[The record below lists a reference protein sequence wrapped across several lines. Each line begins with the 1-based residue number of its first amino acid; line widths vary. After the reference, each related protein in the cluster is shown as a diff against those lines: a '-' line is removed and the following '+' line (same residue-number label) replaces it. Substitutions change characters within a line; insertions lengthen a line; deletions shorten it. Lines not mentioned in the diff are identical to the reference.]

1 MGRFLFRSVVS
12 IMVTMVLVSILLFV
26 LLDPRDGEVLVKILG
41 IESTPEQR
49 ESLANQLALDTPI
62 MQRYVDWVIGNDWR
76 AERLIGKDLA
86 IITDPRTGDQIWYV
100 DDGDGRFLQ
109 YEVDENQMIVPL
121 VRQEDGSYAKE
132 EGLDLWQTDEN
143 GEKFFW
149 GVDGKGRGALW
160 DQSGATEFVTTQTGW
175 QELAGAPVDYIPLRK
190 GVLRGDAGLSWRT
203 GRSIFNSVT
212 ERASRTFILAGL
224 AFVVVMPLALVF
236 GIIAGINEGRPLDRI
251 ISIVGLI
258 GTSSP
263 EFVSGLIM
271 IFVFALTWK
280 LFPTQSA
287 DLTGQGLQPKHY
299 VLPVLTLTAVELG
312 YVVRMT
318 RASMV
323 DVMKAP
329 YIRTAIIKGMP
340 YRRVVFRHALR
351 NALMAPITIIMLHI
365 NYLVGGIV
373 VVEAIFAYPGLGD
386 YIFESAIFG
395 DVYALAA
402 AAMVTVIVAVLTR
415 LFGDLA
421 YTLLNPRI
429 RFS

>member
-1 MGRFLFRSVVS
+1 MGRFLFRSVIS
-12 IMVTMVLVSILLFV
+12 IIVTMVLVSILLFV
-26 LLDPRDGEVLVKILG
+26 MLDPRDGAVLVKILG
-41 IESTPEQR
+41 IEATPEQQ

-62 MQRYVDWVIGNDWR
+62 MTRYLDWVIGNDWR
-76 AERLIGKDLA
+76 AERLIGSDVVLLE
-86 IITDPRTGDQIWYV
+86 DPRTGDSSWWIDEGNERYI
-100 DDGDGRFLQ
+100 Q
-109 YEVDENQMIVPL
+109 YEVNTDGLMVPL
-121 VRQEDGSYAKE
+121 VRQPAGEYIKE
-132 EGLDLWQTDEN
+132 APVDLWETDAEGN
-143 GEKFFW
+143 KFFW
-149 GVDGKGRGALW
+149 GLDAKGRGALW
-160 DQSGATEFVTTQTGW
+160 DDSGATEFISTQTGW
-175 QELAGAPVDYIPLRK
+175 QELAGAPVDYIPIRK
-190 GVLRGDAGLSWRT
+190 GVLRGDAGISWRT
-203 GRSIFNSVT
+203 SRSISNAVYL
-212 ERASRTFILAGL
+212 RAGNTFKLAGL
-224 AFVVVMPLALVF
+224 AFVVVMPLALLF
-236 GIIAGINEGRPLDRI
+236 GIIAGINEGKFLDRF

-258 GTSSP
+258 GTSTP
-263 EFVSGLIM
+263 EFVSGLVFILL
-271 IFVFALTWK
+271 FALTWS
-280 LFPTQSA
+280 LFPSQSA
-287 DLTGQGLQPKHY
+287 DLIGTGLKPKHY

-312 YVVRMT
+312 YVIRMT

-340 YRRVVFRHALR
+340 YRRVVLRHALR

-386 YIFESAIFG
+386 YIFKSAVFG
-395 DVYALAA
+395 DIYALAA